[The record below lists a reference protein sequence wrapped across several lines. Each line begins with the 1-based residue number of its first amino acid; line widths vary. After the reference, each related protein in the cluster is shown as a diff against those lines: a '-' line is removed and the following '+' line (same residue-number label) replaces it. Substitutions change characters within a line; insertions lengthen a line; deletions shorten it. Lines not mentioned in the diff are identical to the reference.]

1 MVEFTQTTA
10 LDEIA
15 CDDHGFWPEYLAA
28 AAAAPFGCT
37 VRCVRMYDSS
47 DQPKGLTTPRHEP
60 MTGIGTRELARQIA
74 LHVGA
79 NTRHADAMLG
89 RGSSTRAYVAA
100 IRSKLAIS

>member
-1 MVEFTQTTA
+1 MIEFTQATA

-15 CDDHGFWPEYLAA
+15 RDDHGFWPAYEARAA
-28 AAAAPFGCT
+28 AAAFRCT
-37 VRCVRMYDSS
+37 VRCVRMDDSS
-47 DQPKGLTTPRHEP
+47 DQPKGLTTPGHEP

-74 LHVGA
+74 IHVGA

-89 RGSSTRAYVAA
+89 RGSATRAYVAA